1 MCRNKMGSGLELS
14 VSTGIAQAWP
24 APLRLAYPGALSHV
38 TARGN
43 ARQAR
48 STEAQKRQGLLAV
61 RTEGVTRA
69 RWICH
74 AFCLRA
80 NPYPRLLETP
90 AGNRSAGLRQV
101 TGVYSRGKGRGE
113 RRE

>member
-1 MCRNKMGSGLELS
+1 MNYQFLL
-14 VSTGIAQAWP
+14 VSRKRGQP
-24 APLRLAYPGALSHV
+24 PLRLAYPGALSRV

-48 STEAQKRQGLLAV
+48 SAEAQKRQRVLAV

-69 RWICH
+69 RWFCP
-74 AFCLRA
+74 ASCLRA

-90 AGNRSAGLRQV
+90 DGNRSAGLRQL

-113 RRE
+113 RRK

>member
-1 MCRNKMGSGLELS
+1 MNYQFLL
-14 VSTGIAQAWP
+14 VSRKRGQP
-24 APLRLAYPGALSHV
+24 PLRLAYPGALSHV